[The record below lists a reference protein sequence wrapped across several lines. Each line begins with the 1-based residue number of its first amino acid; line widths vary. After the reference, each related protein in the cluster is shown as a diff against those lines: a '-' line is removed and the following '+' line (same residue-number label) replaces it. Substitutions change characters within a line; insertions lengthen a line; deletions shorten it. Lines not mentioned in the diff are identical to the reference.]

1 MRLVEWLLAVLVA
14 ISIEGK
20 QVPNTKVDCRD
31 RGLSDKARRLFCDK
45 TGIMQSQEG
54 KPKRA
59 TSPAPTIITSLPS
72 PTLEPLVA
80 EEAKVEIFV
89 KPDGPVEFSVPVSTE
104 SSNWLDDEDYEENS
118 MPDCE
123 DVETDTSEGVLCKN
137 STTPPPIVRWRDMVF
152 ERLISQSW
160 EDTQAK
166 ISADMLVGGVT
177 LDPLSVDKMAGREG
191 PMVDISQSAL
201 IYQAYLK
208 MWDIQVHGLSTIY
221 LSNVLVTR
229 AQNLYDLDMMAEF
242 SIDSLVLV
250 GTYNL
255 NGSYGGFFGSEFT
268 SDGDQTFDISI
279 TNATLT
285 PHLVLDTSDELKSA
299 CGKNGDVLITELELP
314 FVYDDISIN
323 FNNLGYGYNAVI
335 NGLSIFV
342 MKTEEERL
350 KQLARDFI
358 KGAVNSL
365 IC

>member
-1 MRLVEWLLAVLVA
+1 MVMMVA
-14 ISIEGK
+14 LSPSLEGK
-20 QVPNTKVDCRD
+20 QLPKIKVDCQD
-31 RGLSDKARRLFCDK
+31 SGLSDKARRHFCDK
-45 TGIMQSQEG
+45 NGMRSQEP
-54 KPKRA
+54 KPRRA
-59 TSPAPTIITSLPS
+59 TTPAPSIITSLPS
-72 PTLEPLVA
+72 PTLADLVA
-80 EEAKVEIFV
+80 EEAEVEIFV
-89 KPDGPVEFSVPVSTE
+89 KPDGPIEFSVPGTTE
-104 SSNWLDDEDYEENS
+104 SSNWLDEDEEDWL
-118 MPDCE
+118 PDCE
-123 DVETDTSEGVLCKN
+123 EVDTDTSEGVLCKN
-137 STTPPPIVRWRDMVF
+137 TTKPPDVVRWRDMVF

-177 LDPLSVDKMAGREG
+177 LDPLMVDKLAGREG

-201 IYQAYLK
+201 IYTAYLK

-242 SIDSLVLV
+242 TIDSLVLG

-268 SDGDQTFDISI
+268 SDGDQRFDISI